1 MMNKMKYILLHCSTL
16 LILLFSCSE
25 KNDLPIETEDPDEKP
40 EVLENAENIKKVA
53 GNSIQIDPIV
63 FYSLNISPG
72 ELVAD
77 LKKANITSVHF
88 FLVTDWDGSKNDEL
102 LRPEYLKALKDNGI
116 EIWALFIGN
125 GMYGGQKL
133 PEEWKMEFLTQYT
146 DPSVRFFSF
155 HNDDYVTWQVERIRR
170 ILTNYDFIGISFAET
185 YFPEWRTINSNGFY
199 GDVSLY
205 ARRKFTREYLGLNRS
220 ALTFDAIRND
230 PTLYKKW
237 QDYRVEAIINFNKKI
252 KEAVR
257 KVNSKAIFAS
267 WGIALRNETLG
278 EIREHFGLDMVRL
291 VKEVKPDIFFI
302 QTSSQDWLDPNLKS
316 DYLNQ
321 YEYARKTIQAANPNV
336 RMAVQTDIASLSYH
350 NPGIGVRLP
359 NWWIEFMNHSARL
372 GYYTNTSYEYAF
384 CKKQNLWI
392 K

>member
-1 MMNKMKYILLHCSTL
+1 MINKMKYTLLYCSILLM
-16 LILLFSCSE
+16 LLFSCAD
-25 KNDLPIETEDPDEKP
+25 KNNIPIDTEDPDEKP

-63 FYSLNISPG
+63 FYSLNISPE

-77 LKKANITSVHF
+77 LKKANITSVHL

-116 EIWALFIGN
+116 EIWALFVGN
-125 GMYGGQKL
+125 GMYGGQNL
-133 PEEWKMEFLTQYT
+133 PEEWKMEFLTPYT

-170 ILTNYDFIGISFAET
+170 ILKNYDFIGISFAET
-185 YFPEWRTINSNGFY
+185 YFPEWRTINSSGFY
-199 GDVSLY
+199 GDVSLF
-205 ARRKFTREYLGLNRS
+205 ARRKFTREYLGLSRS
-220 ALTFDAIRND
+220 ALPFDAIRND
-230 PTLYKKW
+230 PTWYQKW

-257 KVNSKAIFAS
+257 QVNPKAIFAS

-291 VKEVKPDIFFI
+291 AKEVKPDIFII
-302 QTSSQDWLDPNLKS
+302 QTSSQDWLDPTLKS

-321 YEYARKTIQAANPNV
+321 YEYARKAIQAANPNIK
-336 RMAVQTDIASLSYH
+336 MAVQADIASLSYH

-359 NWWIEFMNHSARL
+359 NWWIEFMNHSAKL